1 MGNYNI
7 GSKWRKWDL
16 HVHTP
21 ASIVQ
26 HYGGNEEEIWQK
38 YIQDLENLPR
48 EFKVLGINDYFFIN
62 GYERLKREKE
72 ENGRLKNIDLLLPVI
87 ELRIDKLAGLEFGN
101 TVKPNMHII
110 FSNEISA
117 NTIKEQFLPELKNS
131 YVLSNGEEW
140 NAKITEESLEELGR
154 KIYELTPIEKRTTS
168 NLLQLGFDN
177 VTVDDKKIIET
188 LEKNT
193 FFKDKYLIGLGKS
206 EWSDMKWTSSS
217 TAGKRDI
224 IQKSHI
230 IFAAS
235 RTEEEFEKSRELL
248 KKQNVNSNLLH
259 CSDAHYF
266 SDSNQKERIGNC
278 MTWIKADT
286 TFEGLRYAINEYE
299 KRVCVT
305 EDIPE
310 KEKIIHDNKTKY
322 MKSIEIKKDD
332 QFKCNDIWF
341 NNKIELSKDLV
352 AIIGNKGN
360 GKSALADI
368 IAFAGGYCAEEDM
381 SFLNEKRFRNPKE
394 KLAECFYAELVWEDE
409 EIRKK
414 INLGE
419 KFDKSK
425 IPLVKYIPQSYLEN
439 VCNEIIAGE
448 ESKFT
453 KELGKVIFSHIPK
466 EERIGCNS
474 IEELIEQTTKSK
486 EIEKYDYIEQ
496 LKKINKTISDC
507 TKKISPDYKNELEQ
521 KLSIKKN
528 ELSALSKQQPEKVKE
543 PEKDEAIQASQN
555 EILENLK
562 QKNKL
567 KDTLNEEKRRISLE
581 LEKINININKLKDII
596 FITNKIETDV
606 KQHKTEI
613 QEIIDYNKL
622 ELNLNNIIT
631 VEINHNIIN
640 EKLEKIISQK
650 QQLDNQM
657 DIKVKTSVE
666 KRLEDVEDEIKV
678 LINKLSEPNKK
689 YQKYKEEE
697 KIWQER
703 IKKINGSETENDS
716 IIYYEKEISKIEN
729 EYPEKIKELEQE
741 RINVLNSIY
750 KNVKEE
756 IKIREQ
762 YYSAV
767 QNFIDSNKT
776 ISEEIQ
782 LKFNVSITQNGFV
795 EKFMQYIDSTK
806 KGTYLRDNSAII
818 NILKETNFDTMDG
831 IRTFVNKV
839 IESINFNIKEV
850 DKREIFVLNQLRNP
864 DKYNELLDYIF
875 SLEYL
880 TVQYELKLGDK
891 SLKELSPGEKGLLLL
906 IFYLLIDKDDMPL
919 IIDQPEE
926 NLDNETIAKILVE
939 CINIARN
946 RRQIIMVTHNPNL
959 AVVCDAEQVI
969 YCEIEKNNKNKV
981 NYVTGALEN
990 PTINKYVTDIL
1001 EGTMRAF
1008 KIRDDK
1014 YMKI

>member
-21 ASIVQ
+21 YSIVQ
-26 HYGGNEEEIWQK
+26 HYEGDKEEVWEK
-38 YIQDLENLPR
+38 YIQDLENLPE
-48 EFKVLGINDYFFIN
+48 EFKVIGVNDYFFID
-62 GYERLKREKE
+62 GYERLKEEKE
-72 ENGRLKNIDLLLPVI
+72 KKGRLKNIDLLLPII
-87 ELRIDKLAGLEFGN
+87 ELRIDKLAGLDFSN
-101 TVKPNMHII
+101 TSRPNMHII
-110 FSNEISA
+110 FSNEISV

-131 YVLSNGEEW
+131 YILSNGEEW
-140 NAKITEESLEELGR
+140 NAKITRDSLKELGK
-154 KIYELTPIEKRTTS
+154 KIYDLTPIAKRNTS
-168 NLLQLGFDN
+168 NFLQIGFDN

-188 LEKNT
+188 LEKSMY
-193 FFKDKYLIGLGKS
+193 FKDKYLIGLGKS

-217 TAGKRDI
+217 AAGKRDI

-235 RTEEEFEKSRELL
+235 RTEEEFKKSRQTLIN
-248 KKQNVNSNLLH
+248 QNVNSKLFH

-266 SDSNQKERIGNC
+266 SNSDQKEKIGNC

-322 MKSIEIKKDD
+322 IKSIEIKKDR
-332 QFKCNDIWF
+332 KYKGKDIWF
-341 NNKIELSKDLV
+341 ENKIELNKDLV

-368 IAFAGGYCAEEDM
+368 IAFTGGYSSEKDM

-394 KLAECFYAELVWEDE
+394 KLAESFCSELVWEDE
-409 EIRKK
+409 EIRQKR
-414 INLGE
+414 NLGE
-419 KFDKSK
+419 KFDESQ
-425 IPLVKYIPQSYLEN
+425 ISLVKYIPQAYLEN

-448 ESKFT
+448 ESNFT

-466 EERIGCNS
+466 EERMGCNS
-474 IEELIEQTTKSK
+474 IEELIEQSTKSK

-496 LKKINKTISDC
+496 LKKINKMISDY

-528 ELSALSKQQPEKVKE
+528 ELSALSKQQPTEVKE
-543 PEKDEAIQASQN
+543 PEKDEELQASQN
-555 EILENLK
+555 KILDNLK

-567 KDTLNEEKRRISLE
+567 KDVLNEEKQKISIE
-581 LEKINININKLKDII
+581 LEKVNTNISKLRDII
-596 FITNKIETDV
+596 FATNKIETDV
-606 KQHKTEI
+606 KQYKNEI
-613 QEIIDYNKL
+613 QKIIDCNKL
-622 ELNLNNIIT
+622 ELNLNDIIRIE
-631 VEINHNIIN
+631 VNHDIIN
-640 EKLEKIISQK
+640 EKLRKIISQK
-650 QQLDNQM
+650 QQLDKKI
-657 DIKVKTSVE
+657 DIKEKTSIE
-666 KRLEDVEDEIKV
+666 KRLEDVKEEIKV
-678 LINKLSEPNKK
+678 LMNELSEPNKR

-697 KIWQER
+697 RIWQEKM
-703 IKKINGSETENDS
+703 KKINGSEAENDS
-716 IIYYEKEISKIEN
+716 IIYYEKEISKTEK
-729 EYPEKIKELEQE
+729 EYPEKIKELEKE
-741 RINVLNSIY
+741 RIDILNNIY
-750 KNVKEE
+750 KNVGEE

-767 QNFIDSNKT
+767 QNFIDNNKT
-776 ISEEIQ
+776 INEEIQ
-782 LKFNVSITQNGFV
+782 LKFNVSITQNGFL
-795 EKFMQYIDSTK
+795 ENFMKYIDSGK
-806 KGTYLRDNSAII
+806 KGTYLRDNKTLI
-818 NILKETNFDTMDG
+818 NILKEADFDTLDG
-831 IRTFVNKV
+831 IQKFIDAV
-839 IESINFNIKEV
+839 IESINYNIRET
-850 DKREIFVLNQLRNP
+850 DKKPVFVLNQLRNP

-875 SLEYL
+875 SLDYL
-880 TVQYELKLGDK
+880 TVQYELKLGNK

-906 IFYLLIDKDDMPL
+906 IFYLLIDKDDIPL
-919 IIDQPEE
+919 ILDQPEE
-926 NLDNETIAKILVE
+926 NLDNETITQVLVE

-981 NYVTGALEN
+981 NYTTGALEN
-990 PTINKYVTDIL
+990 PIINKCVTDIL
-1001 EGTMRAF
+1001 EGTMKAF